1 MDSLRHNITHAA
13 VNGNAFA
20 MDAPC
25 CVAVRYHLEKGSL
38 VGLHWAM
45 QHFDRTIYSEP
56 TRFDPVR
63 IDRPNGTVSTH
74 SIAPYPS
81 RCRCANGPRGCATPR
96 GTYPS
101 SAACAACC
109 AVLAANQRCSV
120 GWGLLQTRFVGD
132 PKLPAYAWAP
142 FSAGVHKCS
151 GYPLAQVS
159 IAVNEY
165 SSEYYGGWVVAVAWY
180 VVRLTRLCDK
190 TRQATIAFV
199 CLFVCLFV
207 CSSRS
212 LRSSRSYSSG
222 MTCRCAGVS

>member
-1 MDSLRHNITHAA
+1 M
-13 VNGNAFA
+13 
-20 MDAPC
+20 
-25 CVAVRYHLEKGSL
+25 
-38 VGLHWAM
+38 
-45 QHFDRTIYSEP
+45 
-56 TRFDPVR
+56 
-63 IDRPNGTVSTH
+63 
-74 SIAPYPS
+74 
-81 RCRCANGPRGCATPR
+81 
-96 GTYPS
+96 
-101 SAACAACC
+101 
-109 AVLAANQRCSV
+109 LAANQRCSV

-222 MTCRCAGVS
+222 MTCRCAGVPYQYPISTLGAPAGAAAAHSTPGPSRRAVM

>member
-1 MDSLRHNITHAA
+1 M
-13 VNGNAFA
+13 
-20 MDAPC
+20 
-25 CVAVRYHLEKGSL
+25 
-38 VGLHWAM
+38 
-45 QHFDRTIYSEP
+45 
-56 TRFDPVR
+56 
-63 IDRPNGTVSTH
+63 STH

-81 RCRCANGPRGCATPR
+81 RCRCANGPHGCATPR

-109 AVLAANQRCSV
+109 AVLAANQRCSWV
-120 GWGLLQTRFVGD
+120 LLQTRFVGD

-159 IAVNEY
+159 IAMNEY

-190 TRQATIAFV
+190 TSDHCV
-199 CLFVCLFV
+199 CLFVCLLV
-207 CSSRS
+207 CLQLEIPALLALLFKRYDLQVRRS
-212 LRSSRSYSSG
+212 TLSVPEQYPISTLQHLQGQPPHTPRQIHP
-222 MTCRCAGVS
+222 AVP